1 MLLRKELLF
10 DRDAGQHPGQ
20 YLLRRLHGV
29 RDHVHYYHRRDRSLD
44 RHEYDDVGA
53 DRRIPLYERGQY
65 LARAGNRRSAGHDR
79 RLDQQEKEYMGYLSI
94 WNRKTE
100 VHFFGVINRNYE
112 KDLEEKLLWLEKNR
126 LSIIDKFIQ
135 EDDVFNSI
143 NQMIINEE
151 LEINNQ
157 KIMDKI
163 TEENFKNSFYI
174 ELVNFE
180 FLKSGITIDLYIGTE
195 PNYFPHF
202 ELNKK
207 VNEHLSDLFLQ

>member
-1 MLLRKELLF
+1 MLKIKDNIFNFNE
-10 DRDAGQHPGQ
+10 D
-20 YLLRRLHGV
+20 
-29 RDHVHYYHRRDRSLD
+29 
-44 RHEYDDVGA
+44 
-53 DRRIPLYERGQY
+53 
-65 LARAGNRRSAGHDR
+65 
-79 RLDQQEKEYMGYLSI
+79 EKEYMGYLSI

-157 KIMDKI
+157 KIIDKI

-180 FLKSGITIDLYIGTE
+180 FLKSGIIIDLYIGTE
-195 PNYFPHF
+195 PDYLMGHFVNIKITTDFNVSIHYAYVLPSMISQAIQRNLRKPWKKEDKVLIFPYIR
-202 ELNKK
+202 KY
-207 VNEHLSDLFLQ
+207 

>member
-1 MLLRKELLF
+1 MLKIKDNIFNFNE
-10 DRDAGQHPGQ
+10 D
-20 YLLRRLHGV
+20 
-29 RDHVHYYHRRDRSLD
+29 
-44 RHEYDDVGA
+44 
-53 DRRIPLYERGQY
+53 
-65 LARAGNRRSAGHDR
+65 
-79 RLDQQEKEYMGYLSI
+79 EKEYMGYLSI

-100 VHFFGVINRNYE
+100 AHFFGVINRNYE

-157 KIMDKI
+157 KIIDKI
-163 TEENFKNSFYI
+163 TEENFKNSFYV

-195 PNYFPHF
+195 PDYLMGHF
-202 ELNKK
+202 
-207 VNEHLSDLFLQ
+207 VNIKITTDFNVRIHYAYVLPSMISQAIQRNLRKP